1 MKNQNVIYETIILG
15 SGPAGLTAAI
25 YAGRSRCCPLVIHG
39 RQPGGQLTTTTQIDN
54 YPGFPQGTDGN
65 ELMENM
71 RLQAERFGAN
81 FVAGDVTRADLQ
93 ERPFRIYV
101 DDQVYRCLTLII
113 ATGASP
119 KLLGLGNEES
129 LYGRGVSV
137 CATCD
142 AFFYQDKEVV
152 VVGGGDTA
160 MEEAVFLTRFASKV
174 TVVHRRDSLRATPVL
189 AERALANRQIE
200 FVWDAVVAQILKDEA
215 GVTGVRLQ
223 DVKTG
228 EENELACAGVFIAI
242 GHLPNTQLFE
252 GQLDMDNEGYI
263 LTRNGTETSMRGV
276 MACGDVQDQ
285 QFRQAITAAGSGC
298 MAAIQAERY
307 LDDLPY
313 DPSLSCK
320 KGVCRETGTP
330 VDLQRANVD
339 KNSA

>member
-1 MKNQNVIYETIILG
+1 MTDNNLIYETVILG

-39 RQPGGQLTTTTQIDN
+39 HQPGGQLTTTTQIDN
-54 YPGFPQGTDGN
+54 FPGFPQGIDGN

-81 FVAGDVTRADLQ
+81 FVTGNVTRVDLR

-101 DDQVYRCLTLII
+101 DDHAYRCLTLIV

-142 AFFYQDKEVV
+142 GFFYRDKQVV

-189 AERALANRQIE
+189 AERALSNRQVD
-200 FVWDAVVAQILKDEA
+200 FHWDSAVSEIIADA
-215 GVTGVRLQ
+215 SGVTGVRIK
-223 DVKTG
+223 DVKSD
-228 EENELACAGVFIAI
+228 EETELACDGVFIAI
-242 GHLPNTQLFE
+242 GHQPNTQLFE
-252 GQLDMDNEGYI
+252 GQLEMDTEGYI
-263 LTRNGTETSMRGV
+263 QTRNGTETSMRGV
-276 MACGDVQDQ
+276 MAAGDVQDP
-285 QFRQAITAAGSGC
+285 QFRQAVTAAGSGC

-313 DPSLSCK
+313 DPNLSCQ
-320 KGVCRETGTP
+320 KGVCREAG
-330 VDLQRANVD
+330 
-339 KNSA
+339 KSEG